1 MILITLG
8 TQDKSFHRL
17 LEEVDRLINKGLIKD
32 KVVVQAGSTKY
43 KSINMEIFDL
53 IDPDTFNGLIKKS
66 KFVITHAGV
75 GTILSA
81 ILAGKKVIAVPRL
94 KKYKEHVND
103 HQLEIIKAFSK
114 DKYILGIEDVSHL
127 EKAIKKIKTFKPAKY
142 QETRDDLVNYIDNYI
157 ESL

>member
-8 TQDKSFHRL
+8 TQDKSFQRL

-43 KSINMEIFDL
+43 KSTNMEIFDL
-53 IDPDTFNGLIKKS
+53 IDPDTFNDLIKKS

>member
-1 MILITLG
+1 MVLITLG
-8 TQDKSFHRL
+8 TQDKSFQRL
-17 LEEVDRLINKGLIKD
+17 LEEVDRLIEKGVIKD

-43 KSINMEIFDL
+43 KSPHMEIFDL
-53 IDPDTFNGLIKKS
+53 IDSDTFNDLIKKANY
-66 KFVITHAGV
+66 VITHAGV
-75 GTILSA
+75 GTILSS

-114 DKYILGIEDVSHL
+114 DKYIIGIEDVSSL
-127 EKAIKKIKTFKPAKY
+127 ENAIKKLKSFKPAKY